1 MMKAAITVWNNRISP
16 VFDVAR
22 NLVVLEIENNSIK
35 QRSLEVFPS
44 DQPEKKAIR
53 MKELGISTLICG
65 AISKYV
71 ARLISVHR
79 IEIIPFISGET
90 DVVIKA
96 FLSGQL
102 PNPGMMMP
110 GCCKRIRKSVEI

>member
-1 MMKAAITVWNNRISP
+1 MKTAITIWNDRISP

-22 NLVVLEIENNSIK
+22 NLVILEIEGNVIK
-35 QRSLEVFPS
+35 QKSLEIFPG
-44 DQPEKKAIR
+44 DQPERKALR
-53 MKELGISTLICG
+53 MKELGVNTLICG

-90 DVVIKA
+90 DVIIKA

-102 PNPGMMMP
+102 PNPRLMMP
-110 GCCKRIRKSVEI
+110 GCCRRLRKTPEN

>member
-1 MMKAAITVWNNRISP
+1 MKAAITVWNNRISP

-35 QRSLEVFPS
+35 QKSLEMFPS
-44 DQPEKKAIR
+44 DQPERKAIR
-53 MKELGISTLICG
+53 MRELGVNTLICG
-65 AISKYV
+65 AISRYV

-90 DVVIKA
+90 DVVIQA

-102 PNPGMMMP
+102 PNPRLMMP
-110 GCCKRIRKSVEI
+110 GCCRRLRKTAEN